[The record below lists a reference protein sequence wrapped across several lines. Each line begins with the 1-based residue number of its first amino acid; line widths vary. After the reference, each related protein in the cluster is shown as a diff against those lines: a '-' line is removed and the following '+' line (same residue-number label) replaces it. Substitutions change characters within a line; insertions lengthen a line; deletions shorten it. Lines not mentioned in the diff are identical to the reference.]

1 MDFKRKFGLM
11 IFSFGLDWL
20 VQDVDDGDEYY

>member
-1 MDFKRKFGLM
+1 MDFRKKFDLV
-11 IFSFGLDWL
+11 ICSFGLDCL